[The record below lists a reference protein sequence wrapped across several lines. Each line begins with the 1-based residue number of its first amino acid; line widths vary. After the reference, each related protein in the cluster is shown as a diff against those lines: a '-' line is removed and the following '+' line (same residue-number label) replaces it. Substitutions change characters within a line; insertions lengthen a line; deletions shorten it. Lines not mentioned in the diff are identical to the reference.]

1 MRHSYWYSPAYAAVN
16 LAEAVVIFLTFGFYS
31 PNWTFSFSHWYTLR
45 WHTKRIQQQSGK
57 R

>member
-31 PNWTFSFSHWYTLR
+31 PNWTFSFSRWYTLR